1 MIMEPV
7 MMNVGIIDPEPGYLE
22 AVREICSRHGVI
34 LIFDEVKTGATIA
47 YGGAEEVYGVAP
59 DLKCFAK
66 AVGGGTPW
74 AGSAA
79 GAS

>member
-47 YGGAEEVYGVAP
+47 YGGAEEVYGVASTSSASP
-59 DLKCFAK
+59 RR
-66 AVGGGTPW
+66 
-74 AGSAA
+74 SAA
-79 GAS
+79 APLGGFGGPAS